1 MPESPRLAVFPG
13 SFDPLTNGH
22 VDVIERASRLFDRV
36 VVALLVNT
44 GKTPLFKLEE
54 RASIIRETFERQP
67 TIEVDTFDGL
77 LVEYA
82 RRRRASAVVRGLRR
96 AADFD
101 YEVQMTDMNRH
112 LDPALETV
120 FLVPS
125 PQVAFI
131 SSTLVREIAAL
142 GGPVD
147 GLVPEPVRARILR
160 RRAAA
165 NWRDV

>member
-1 MPESPRLAVFPG
+1 MPELPRLAVFPG

-22 VDVIERASRLFDRV
+22 VDVIDRASRLFDRV

-44 GKTPLFKLEE
+44 GKTPLFTLEE
-54 RASIIRETFERQP
+54 RAAIIRETFAGRSSV
-67 TIEVDTFDGL
+67 EVDTFDGL

-82 RRRRASAVVRGLRR
+82 RRRGAAAVVRGLRR

-112 LDPALETV
+112 LDGSIETV

-125 PQVAFI
+125 PGVAFI

-147 GLVPEPVRARILR
+147 GLVPDPVRTRILR

-165 NWRDV
+165 NWRNA